1 MEYMNQA
8 QRVDLKPDSYQA
20 GVEPDREDLRVV
32 DP

>member
-8 QRVDLKPDSYQA
+8 QRVDPKLDSCQE
-20 GVEPDREDLRVV
+20 GVEPDREDVRVV